1 MTIFPTLYIYIHIHI
16 PPLALSVSDQVLV
29 GDLPPHMSAMEHM
42 SRVATEIYLPMVT
55 NPKLK
60 GVWSDMIIKDVVD
73 GFNGFIS
80 NVQIIQGQVEGAT
93 RLPLPPDSAV
103 LEIQEPNMTFED
115 RVFIDTQG
123 EEAMA
128 NMDRVYVLEGAIITW
143 TKQIKVYCLLACFV
157 CFVFFFMNYYM
168 TKVVS
173 FCYMY
178 ISSFSCVCVCFF
190 FFFFC
195 CFLDIHMH
203 TNLFASVRCVISIN
217 KPIIKTLQII
227 FLKKRLCWVVIPR
240 TC

>member
-1 MTIFPTLYIYIHIHI
+1 
-16 PPLALSVSDQVLV
+16 VLV

-143 TKQIKVYCLLACFV
+143 TKQIKVYCLLCFV
-157 CFVFFFMNYYM
+157 SFCLLSMNYYL
-168 TKVVS
+168 TKAVS
-173 FCYMY
+173 FCNMY
-178 ISSFSCVCVCFF
+178 IISSFSCIYVCV
-190 FFFFC
+190 
-195 CFLDIHMH
+195 FLCA
-203 TNLFASVRCVISIN
+203 FAVFLTSLCTLYSLCN
-217 KPIIKTLQII
+217 K
-227 FLKKRLCWVVIPR
+227 
-240 TC
+240 

>member
-1 MTIFPTLYIYIHIHI
+1 VYIVFDYDHISHYIYISL
-16 PPLALSVSDQVLV
+16 PLALSVSDQVLV

-143 TKQIKVYCLLACFV
+143 TKQIKVYCLLCFV
-157 CFVFFFMNYYM
+157 SFCLLSMNYYL
-168 TKVVS
+168 TKAVS
-173 FCYMY
+173 FCNMY
-178 ISSFSCVCVCFF
+178 IISSFSCIYVCV
-190 FFFFC
+190 
-195 CFLDIHMH
+195 FLCA
-203 TNLFASVRCVISIN
+203 FAVFLTSLCTLYSLCN
-217 KPIIKTLQII
+217 K
-227 FLKKRLCWVVIPR
+227 
-240 TC
+240 